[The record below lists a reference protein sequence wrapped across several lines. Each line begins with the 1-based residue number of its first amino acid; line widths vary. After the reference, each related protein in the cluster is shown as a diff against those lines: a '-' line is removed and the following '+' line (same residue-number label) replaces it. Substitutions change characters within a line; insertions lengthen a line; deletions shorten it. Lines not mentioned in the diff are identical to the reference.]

1 MIREHFHVIDIDPGF
16 RIAEEGELK
25 LLKQDV
31 LEDLLEECYEERT
44 EGFLE
49 FVEKLGSGRNDRK
62 LEELI
67 LQLYEYSRSYPQP
80 EKWLRQCAQMYAPC
94 AQGQPEGAGGQNL
107 PNTPEAADAQDAPGR
122 SEAADARDAAEAV
135 SNGVQEPVY
144 FRKAMAQVKQYLA
157 DVRELL
163 TQGIRICEEPD
174 GPYMYGDMLES
185 DREMLEGILAADTF
199 AGLYERILSA
209 NWKRLSAKKD
219 ESVSPEK
226 RDQVKALRDQMKKL
240 VKDLAATYFYERPEE
255 LLEDME
261 SSYGVMKVFT
271 EIGRAHV

>member
-1 MIREHFHVIDIDPGF
+1 
-16 RIAEEGELK
+16 
-25 LLKQDV
+25 
-31 LEDLLEECYEERT
+31 
-44 EGFLE
+44 
-49 FVEKLGSGRNDRK
+49 
-62 LEELI
+62 
-67 LQLYEYSRSYPQP
+67 
-80 EKWLRQCAQMYAPC
+80 
-94 AQGQPEGAGGQNL
+94 
-107 PNTPEAADAQDAPGR
+107 
-122 SEAADARDAAEAV
+122 
-135 SNGVQEPVY
+135 
-144 FRKAMAQVKQYLA
+144 
-157 DVRELL
+157 
-163 TQGIRICEEPD
+163 
-174 GPYMYGDMLES
+174 MYGDMLES

-271 EIGRAHV
+271 ELVIRF